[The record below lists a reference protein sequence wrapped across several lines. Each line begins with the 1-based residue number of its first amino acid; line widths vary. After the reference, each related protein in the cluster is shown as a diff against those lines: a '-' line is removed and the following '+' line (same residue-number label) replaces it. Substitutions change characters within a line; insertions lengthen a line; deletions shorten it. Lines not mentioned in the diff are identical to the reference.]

1 MSRLTKNGLRI
12 SFVLVALG
20 IVLWCGGFF
29 STVNAEDF
37 NTLAIYFFVSSVF
50 FASPHMIIKPQNGD
64 KKSRLE
70 TSADLAVSSFYSAAL
85 LFVLFNAIPYF
96 NSGTSSISLQ
106 FIGQALLA
114 ISFAWTLCLHLWSA
128 FFSLSNLLRSAEG

>member
-1 MSRLTKNGLRI
+1 MSKLTKNGLRI

-20 IVLWCGGFF
+20 IVFWCAGFF
-29 STVNAEDF
+29 SRGNAEDF
-37 NTLAIYFFVSSVF
+37 KTMAIYFFVSSVF

-70 TSADLAVSSFYSAAL
+70 TSADFAVSGFYSAAL
-85 LFVLFNAIPYF
+85 LFVLYNAIPYF
-96 NSGTSSISLQ
+96 DSGTSSTSLQ

-114 ISFAWTLCLHLWSA
+114 ISFAWTLCLHLWST
-128 FFSLSNLLRSAEG
+128 FSSFSNLLRSA